1 MKTVLECVQQI
12 ECGYGHSSSPKSKR
26 NVISCEFLVRLVNM
40 GPTTQYPFQVDA
52 VFARIDENHDGKLTL
67 AEFQEMM
74 EHNKKNTKK

>member
-1 MKTVLECVQQI
+1 
-12 ECGYGHSSSPKSKR
+12 
-26 NVISCEFLVRLVNM
+26 M

-74 EHNKKNTKK
+74 EHNKRNTKK